1 MGDDVLMVT
10 VINKA
15 IIIPIVALIALI
27 LKSAFG
33 VELGT
38 EAQDIIADGI
48 LGIITLVGI
57 FLHPKKKTV
66 KDKKI

>member
-1 MGDDVLMVT
+1 MVT
-10 VINKA
+10 VINRA
-15 IIIPIVALIALI
+15 IILPIVALIVLI
-27 LKSAFG
+27 IKSAFG

-57 FLHPKKKTV
+57 LLHPKKK
-66 KDKKI
+66 KAKKRAV

>member
-1 MGDDVLMVT
+1 MVT
-10 VINKA
+10 TVLNKA

-27 LKSAFG
+27 IKSAFG

-38 EAQDIIADGI
+38 EAQDVIADGI

>member
-1 MGDDVLMVT
+1 MVT
-10 VINKA
+10 VINRA
-15 IIIPIVALIALI
+15 IILPIVALIVLI
-27 LKSAFG
+27 IKSAFG

-57 FLHPKKKTV
+57 LLHPKKKKT
-66 KDKKI
+66 KKRA

>member
-1 MGDDVLMVT
+1 MVT

-27 LKSAFG
+27 IKAVFG

-38 EAQDIIADGI
+38 EALDVIADGI

-57 FLHPKKKTV
+57 LTHPKKKTI
-66 KDKKI
+66 KKKQI